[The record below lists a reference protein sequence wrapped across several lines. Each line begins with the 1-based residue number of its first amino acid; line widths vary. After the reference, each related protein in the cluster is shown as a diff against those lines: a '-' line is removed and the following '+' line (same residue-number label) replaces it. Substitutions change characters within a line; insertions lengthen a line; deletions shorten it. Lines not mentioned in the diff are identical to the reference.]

1 MTRRSHHL
9 SASKD
14 RCYRLPSPCCTAA
27 PESNTTASAER
38 RVTLRSSVR
47 PAWCSMKCLRDGSWQ
62 RGGPATD
69 QETGGP
75 GAEAGEKLRR
85 GRGRGRRISVPPR
98 RRHDSHAAR
107 AAVSCGLGRA
117 RAGRIFGGCCTGV
130 DVSSKVRE
138 QPGFLEKKRPVGS
151 RGRGLMWKVASSVIT
166 QANS

>member
-1 MTRRSHHL
+1 LARRSHHL

-47 PAWCSMKCLRDGSWQ
+47 PAWCSMKCLRDSSWQ

-85 GRGRGRRISVPPR
+85 GRGRGRGRRISVPPR
-98 RRHDSHAAR
+98 RRHDSRAAR
-107 AAVSCGLGRA
+107 AAVSCGAGGPDLWWLLHWCRRVVQGPRA
-117 RAGRIFGGCCTGV
+117 ARVSGKKTSGG
-130 DVSSKVRE
+130 
-138 QPGFLEKKRPVGS
+138 QS
-151 RGRGLMWKVASSVIT
+151 RGRGLMWKVSSSVIT

>member
-85 GRGRGRRISVPPR
+85 GRGRGRGRGRRISVPPR

-117 RAGRIFGGCCTGV
+117 GSLVAAALVSTCRPRSESSQGFWKKNVRWAVVAV
-130 DVSSKVRE
+130 D
-138 QPGFLEKKRPVGS
+138 
-151 RGRGLMWKVASSVIT
+151 
-166 QANS
+166 